1 MASRRSSPAASR
13 VRTPKPSAPPE
24 MREARLD
31 PTPEGLA
38 PGEDGWFV
46 LNARDAR
53 WEDSPFGH
61 FCVWEGEAS
70 RFPQLGINVSVLE
83 PGQSLGRYHLEPGHQ
98 EDFLVLSGTC
108 VAIVE
113 DEERELVPWDLLHCP
128 PGVNHMIVG
137 AGAGQAVVLSV
148 GTRGNGE
155 GVAPGVVYP
164 VSEVAARHGV
174 SVERETDDPS
184 EAYADV
190 PGPAPTEYG
199 GWLDGSPA

>member
-1 MASRRSSPAASR
+1 VSDS
-13 VRTPKPSAPPE
+13 
-24 MREARLD
+24 
-31 PTPEGLA
+31 
-38 PGEDGWFV
+38 WFV
-46 LNARDAR
+46 LNARDAV
-53 WEDSPFGH
+53 WEGSPFGR
-61 FCVWEGEAS
+61 FCAWEGEVP
-70 RFPQLGINVSVLE
+70 FPQLGINVSVLD
-83 PGQSLGRYHLEPGHQ
+83 PGQSLGRYHREPGHQ

-108 VAIVE
+108 IAIVE

-155 GVAPGVVYP
+155 GVARGVVYP
-164 VSEVAARHGV
+164 VSKVAARHGV

-190 PGPAPTEYG
+190 PGPVPTEYG

>member
-1 MASRRSSPAASR
+1 MS
-13 VRTPKPSAPPE
+13 
-24 MREARLD
+24 EARLD
-31 PTPEGLA
+31 RTPEGLE

-46 LNARDAR
+46 LNAREAG

-61 FCVWEGEAS
+61 FCVWEGEQS

-83 PGQSLGRYHLEPGHQ
+83 PGQSLGMYHLEPGHQ

-113 DEERELVPWDLLHCP
+113 DVERELRAWDLFHCP
-128 PGVNHMIVG
+128 PGVPHMVVG
-137 AGAGQAVVLSV
+137 AGDGPAVVVSV
-148 GTRGNGE
+148 GTRGDGSGIAR
-155 GVAPGVVYP
+155 GVTYP

-174 SVERETDDPS
+174 SVATETDQPA

-190 PGPAPTEYG
+190 ERPTPVPYG
-199 GWLDGSPA
+199 GWLDEA